1 MGFLG
6 WGWFLFDNTHWHV
19 DNNNYRCHNDSCQWQ
34 YAATRQ
40 RLQQEVNPMN
50 RTIEKL
56 RQDFQGGAEALID
69 AAQLLVKTLSLA
81 QEASEGNER
90 LLRHYVSIGV
100 VDKPLREGRDALY
113 GFRHL
118 VQFVAARRL
127 LTEGFS
133 LAQIAKYTAV
143 VGTDDLARYLEKTDR
158 KSEAELLVA
167 AFRSE
172 GAGRSTPPVAASRR
186 AASPKPLPS
195 LSTGMGMVDVMHEM
209 RDMEQRVHVQLKD
222 LQAKVHTM
230 VEDALRD
237 AGSRV
242 QVQRIDPVELKV
254 AVSKLADLME
264 DATHRFDRM
273 LHKPML
279 MIEKQMDQQRY
290 LFEQAHKQKDFLEQM
305 FGQLLERQRDEMQ
318 VFFERQLKSTEEL
331 IERQRYFFEEMSMR
345 LNQFEAET
353 ADKLYAIERRMQ
365 AQPSLPP
372 STPEPKEGAA

>member
-1 MGFLG
+1 
-6 WGWFLFDNTHWHV
+6 
-19 DNNNYRCHNDSCQWQ
+19 
-34 YAATRQ
+34 
-40 RLQQEVNPMN
+40 MN

-69 AAQLLVKTLSLA
+69 AAQILVKKLSLA
-81 QEASEGNER
+81 QEGSEGNER

-143 VGTDDLARYLEKTDR
+143 AGTDELAGYLEKTDR

-172 GAGRSTPPVAASRR
+172 GAGRSTPPASRK
-186 AASPKPLPS
+186 APPPKPLPS
-195 LSTGMGMVDVMHEM
+195 FSTGMGMVDVMHEM

-222 LQAKVHTM
+222 LQTKVHDM
-230 VEDALRD
+230 VEGALRG

-242 QVQRIDPVELKV
+242 EVQRIDPVELKV
-254 AVSKLADLME
+254 AVSKLANMME
-264 DATHRFDRM
+264 EATQRFDRM

-279 MIEKQMDQQRY
+279 MIEKQMEQQRY
-290 LFEQAHKQKDFLEQM
+290 LFEEAHKQKDFLEQM

-318 VFFERQLKSTEEL
+318 VFFESQLKSIEEL
-331 IERQRYFFEEMSMR
+331 TERQRYFFEEMSMR
-345 LNQFEAET
+345 LKQFEAET
-353 ADKLYAIERRMQ
+353 ADKLYAIERHMQ

-372 STPEPKEGAA
+372 STPEPKEGAV